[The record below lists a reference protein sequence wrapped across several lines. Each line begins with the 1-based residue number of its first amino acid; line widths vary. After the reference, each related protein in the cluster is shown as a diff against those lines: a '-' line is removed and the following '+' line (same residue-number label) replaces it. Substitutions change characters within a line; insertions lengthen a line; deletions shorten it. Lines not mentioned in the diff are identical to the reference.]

1 MLDLFDL
8 LTLTP
13 PYGDDAA
20 AVAPST
26 GCGTDMIAAGMDWLT
41 GQLQVA
47 ASRPVVYRRGVAEIP
62 LCAAFG
68 RTKLMLGNGLGAV
81 RIEWTDRDF
90 LIPTASLV
98 LAGQPIRP
106 QRGDRIVTTDG
117 ATTET
122 FEVLPY
128 ADEPHWRWSD
138 PYKRMMRVHT
148 RRIKTEAV

>member
-106 QRGDRIVTTDG
+106 QRGVMAHRRDSNPRLPAGGRRGLGRLVARFRAPGLWTTG
-117 ATTET
+117 AATI
-122 FEVLPY
+122 LS
-128 ADEPHWRWSD
+128 R
-138 PYKRMMRVHT
+138 
-148 RRIKTEAV
+148 EAT